1 MDDESEIRGHRKT
14 YVGAMPGRIATG
26 LKQAGTNNPLMLFDE
41 IDKLGRGVHGDPSS
55 ALLEV
60 MDSEQNYKFRDNY
73 IEVPIDLSKV
83 FLLLRQMIIIQ
94 FRDPLLDRMEIH
106 SN

>member
-1 MDDESEIRGHRKT
+1 
-14 YVGAMPGRIATG
+14 MPGRIATG

-73 IEVPIDLSKV
+73 IEVPMICQRF
-83 FLLLRQMIIIQ
+83 FLLLRQMILIQ
-94 FRDPLLDRMEIH
+94 FRDFA
-106 SN
+106 

>member
-1 MDDESEIRGHRKT
+1 
-14 YVGAMPGRIATG
+14 
-26 LKQAGTNNPLMLFDE
+26 MLFDE

-83 FLLLRQMIIIQ
+83 LFIATANDINTIPG
-94 FRDPLLDRMEIH
+94 PLLDRMEIIPIEGYTRKREIPYCKGTFN
-106 SN
+106 S